1 MPPPPWRLTASEVPR
16 GLLGAA
22 RALVERPAAAPP
34 AGADSRVIVLPG
46 LLNSDLSTVP
56 MRRHLARLGHC
67 VEGWR
72 LGRNLGL
79 RTVGPEAGRL
89 IARIAGGGAPVHLVG
104 VSLGGL
110 LARYVAHLRP
120 DLVRSV
126 VTVASPFAGDAR
138 DTRVWRVFEWATGE
152 RLTDAALVAR
162 AALIA
167 TPPPV
172 PATAIWSAQ
181 DGLVG
186 GRLCHDPAQPH
197 VEVRSGHYLVQLQ
210 PQVIAAV
217 AAALAAPPDLPDI
230 ASAAAIG

>member
-1 MPPPPWRLTASEVPR
+1 MAPPPWRLAASEVPR

-22 RALVERPAAAPP
+22 RALAPRPLALSPGDGSP
-34 AGADSRVIVLPG
+34 VIVLPG

-56 MRRHLARLGHC
+56 MRRHLARLGHR

-72 LGRNLGL
+72 LGRNLGI
-79 RTVGPEAGRL
+79 RTVGPEASRL
-89 IARIAGGGAPVHLVG
+89 IARVASGGAPVHLVG
-104 VSLGGL
+104 ISLGGL
-110 LARYVAHLRP
+110 LARLVAHLRP

-126 VTVASPFAGDAR
+126 VTVASPFAGDPR

-172 PATAIWSAQ
+172 PATAVWSAQ

-186 GRLCHDPAQPH
+186 GRACHDPAQPH
-197 VEVRSGHYLVQLQ
+197 VEVRSSHYLVQLQ
-210 PQVIAAV
+210 REVIAAV
-217 AAALAAPPDLPDI
+217 AAALASPPATPDI
-230 ASAAAIG
+230 ASGAAIG